1 MASMRNDLAPF
12 FKPNHIAIVG
22 VTRSESSFGGLSFL
36 RKFQESNFPGTI
48 YCINPKA
55 TEIRGLP
62 AYPNLS
68 ALPLVPDLALVCVPA
83 AHVPAVLGECG
94 RIGLRYI
101 HILTSGFS
109 EIGTEQGRQLEE
121 QIASIAKEK
130 GLLIIGPNCMGPYC
144 PASGLTAWGAIPG
157 APGPLGV
164 ISQSGSITQR
174 LTEYAYSLGIGT
186 DKAVS
191 VGNGTVLD
199 TLDFLEF
206 MGQDENI
213 QVIALYIENMRDG
226 RKFFDL
232 ARKISKTKP
241 IIAWKGGKTEVG
253 ARTAAS
259 HTGGMA
265 GEQVIWEAAFQ
276 QAGVIQV
283 NSLDEWMDAVLAFAL
298 LPPPNSRGVFLIGGG
313 GGSSVVNSDM
323 CIHEGLGVPS
333 PSSVTMKKLRETV
346 PIAGSIAGNPLDD
359 WQTYM
364 DPDYLGNILDL
375 ACTDPV
381 MGMVIVSRMIARKA
395 FHMYSQP
402 DSIPAIIEQVK
413 QRNHQKPVVFVV
425 DSEGGDP
432 ELAAQGASIRQKFG
446 KGGIP
451 AYPSINR
458 AARAL
463 MHLYRYHNRLNRIK
477 VKDPAA
483 ELQGIKFP
491 QKTSSPFDGGACY
504 NIESTDSQ

>member
-36 RKFQESNFPGTI
+36 QKFQESNFPGTL

-62 AYPNLS
+62 VYPNLS
-68 ALPLVPDLALVCVPA
+68 SLPLVPDLAIVCVPA
-83 AHVPAVLGECG
+83 AHVPTVLEECG

-109 EIGTEQGRQLEE
+109 EIGTDQGRQLEE

-157 APGPLGV
+157 APGPLSV

-174 LTEYAYSLGIGT
+174 LTEYAYFLGIGT

-213 QVIALYIENMRDG
+213 RVIALYIENMRDG
-226 RKFFDL
+226 RRFFDL
-232 ARKISKTKP
+232 AREISKSKP
-241 IIAWKGGKTEVG
+241 IIIWKGGKTDVG
-253 ARTAAS
+253 ARTASS
-259 HTGGMA
+259 HTGGLA
-265 GEQVIWEAAFQ
+265 GEQVIWEAAFR

-298 LPPPNSRGVFLIGGG
+298 LSPPSNPGVFLIGGG
-313 GGSSVVNSDM
+313 GGSSVVNSDT
-323 CIHEGLGVPS
+323 CIHEGLDVPS
-333 PSSVTMKKLRETV
+333 PSFATMKKLRETV

-359 WQTYM
+359 WQTYVSS
-364 DPDYLGNILDL
+364 DYLGTILDL
-375 ACTDPV
+375 VCADPA

-413 QRNHQKPVVFVV
+413 RRNHQKPVVFVV

-432 ELAAQGASIRQKFG
+432 DLAAQGASIRQEFG
-446 KGGIP
+446 KGRIP
-451 AYPSINR
+451 AYPSIKR

-477 VKDPAA
+477 RRS
-483 ELQGIKFP
+483 L
-491 QKTSSPFDGGACY
+491 
-504 NIESTDSQ
+504 

>member
-1 MASMRNDLAPF
+1 MRNDLEPF
-12 FKPNHIAIVG
+12 FKPRHIAIVG
-22 VTRSESSFGGLSFL
+22 VTRSKFSFGGMSFL
-36 RKFQESNFPGTI
+36 QKFQESSFPGTL

-68 ALPLVPDLALVCVPA
+68 SLPVVPDLAIVCVA
-83 AHVPAVLGECG
+83 AEHVPAVLEECG

-109 EIGTEQGRQLEE
+109 EIGTERGRELEE
-121 QIASIAKEK
+121 QIAIIAKEK
-130 GLLIIGPNCMGPYC
+130 GLRIIGPNCMGPYC

-157 APGPLGV
+157 APGPLGA

-213 QVIALYIENMRDG
+213 RVIALYIENMRDG
-226 RKFFDL
+226 RRFFNL
-232 ARKISKTKP
+232 AREISKKKP
-241 IIAWKGGKTEVG
+241 IIAWKGGQTDVG

-265 GEQVIWEAAFQ
+265 GEQKIWEAVLR

-298 LPPPNSRGVFLIGGG
+298 LPPPNNRGVFLIGGG
-313 GGSSVVNSDM
+313 GGSSVVSSDT
-323 CIHEGLGVPS
+323 CIHEGLDVPS
-333 PSSVTMKKLRETV
+333 PSSAILKKLRETV
-346 PIAGSIAGNPLDD
+346 PSVGSIAGNPLDD
-359 WQTYM
+359 WQTFV
-364 DPDYLGNILDL
+364 DPAYLGAILDL
-375 ACTDPV
+375 ICDEPPI
-381 MGMVIVSRMIARKA
+381 GMVIVSRLIPRKA
-395 FHMYSQP
+395 FHTSSQP
-402 DSIPAIIEQVK
+402 DTIPATIEQVK
-413 QRNHQKPVVFVV
+413 KRNNQKPVVFVV

-432 ELAAQGASIRQKFG
+432 ELAAQGASLRQEFG

-451 AYPSINR
+451 AYPSVNR

-463 MHLYRYHNRLNRIK
+463 IHLYRYYNRLDQIK
-477 VKDPAA
+477 TLD
-483 ELQGIKFP
+483 
-491 QKTSSPFDGGACY
+491 
-504 NIESTDSQ
+504 

>member
-1 MASMRNDLAPF
+1 MKNDLAPF
-12 FKPNHIAIVG
+12 FKPRHIAIVG

-36 RKFQESNFPGTI
+36 KKLQEARFPGTI
-48 YCINPKA
+48 YCINPKT
-55 TEIRGLP
+55 TEIRGVP

-68 ALPLVPDLALVCVPA
+68 SLPLVPDLAMVCVPA
-83 AHVPAVLGECG
+83 AHVPAVLEECG
-94 RIGLRYI
+94 QIGLRYI

-121 QIASIAKEK
+121 QMALIAKKK

-144 PASGLTAWGAIPG
+144 PASGLTAWGALPG
-157 APGPLGV
+157 TSGPLGV

-206 MGQDENI
+206 MGQDEGI
-213 QVIALYIENMRDG
+213 RVIALYIENMRDG
-226 RKFFDL
+226 RRFFDL
-232 ARKISKTKP
+232 AQKISKSKP
-241 IIAWKGGKTEVG
+241 IIAWKGGKTDVG

-265 GEQVIWEAAFQ
+265 GGQVIWEAVFR

-283 NSLDEWMDAVLAFAL
+283 NSLDEWMDAVLAFSL
-298 LPPPNSRGVFLIGGG
+298 LPRPRNRGVFLIGGG
-313 GGSSVVNSDM
+313 GGSSVVNSDT
-323 CIHEGLGVPS
+323 CIHEGLDVPF
-333 PSSVTMKKLRETV
+333 PSSAAMEKLRKTV
-346 PIAGSIAGNPLDD
+346 PVAGSIAGNPLDD
-359 WQTYM
+359 WQTFVS
-364 DPDYLGNILDL
+364 PDYLGTILDL
-375 ACTDPV
+375 ACAEPA

-395 FHMYSQP
+395 FHMYNQP
-402 DSIPAIIEQVK
+402 DSSPAIIEQVK
-413 QRNHQKPVVFVV
+413 RRNHQKPVVFVV

-432 ELAAQGASIRQKFG
+432 ELAAQGANLRQEFG

-451 AYPSINR
+451 AYPSVKR

-463 MHLYRYHNRLNRIK
+463 MHLYHYYKRLDQIK
-477 VKDPAA
+477 TLD
-483 ELQGIKFP
+483 E
-491 QKTSSPFDGGACY
+491 
-504 NIESTDSQ
+504 

>member
-1 MASMRNDLAPF
+1 MRNDLAPF

-22 VTRSESSFGGLSFL
+22 VTRSEYSFGGMSFL
-36 RKFQESNFPGTI
+36 QKFQESNFPGTL

-68 ALPLVPDLALVCVPA
+68 SLPLVPDVAIVCVPA
-83 AHVPAVLGECG
+83 AHVPAVLEECG
-94 RIGLRYI
+94 KIGLQYI

-109 EIGTEQGRQLEE
+109 EIGTDQGRQLEE
-121 QIASIAKEK
+121 QIALIAKKE

-144 PASGLTAWGAIPG
+144 PASGLTPWGAIPG

-174 LTEYAYSLGIGT
+174 LTECAYSLGIGT

-206 MGQDENI
+206 MGQDEGI
-213 QVIALYIENMRDG
+213 RIIALYIENMKDG
-226 RKFFDL
+226 RRFFNL
-232 ARKISKTKP
+232 AREISKRKP
-241 IIAWKGGKTEVG
+241 IIAWKGGKTDVG

-265 GEQVIWEAAFQ
+265 GEQVIWEAAFR

-283 NSLDEWMDAVLAFAL
+283 DSLDEWMDAVLAFAL
-298 LPPPNSRGVFLIGGG
+298 LPRPRNRGVFLIGGG
-313 GGSSVVNSDM
+313 GGSSVVNSDT
-323 CIHEGLGVPS
+323 CLHEGLDVPS
-333 PSSVTMKKLRETV
+333 PSSATMKKLRETV
-346 PIAGSIAGNPLDD
+346 PVAGSIAGNPLDD
-359 WQTYM
+359 WQTFVN
-364 DPDYLGNILDL
+364 PDYLGTILDL
-375 ACTDPV
+375 VCAEPA
-381 MGMVIVSRMIARKA
+381 MGMVIVCRMIARKA
-395 FHMYSQP
+395 FHMSGQP
-402 DSIPAIIEQVK
+402 DSIPATIEQVR
-413 QRNHQKPVVFVV
+413 QRNKLKPVVFVV

-432 ELAAQGASIRQKFG
+432 ELAAQGASLRQEFG

-451 AYPSINR
+451 AYPSVKR
-458 AARAL
+458 AARTL
-463 MHLYRYHNRLNRIK
+463 MHFYRYYNRLKRIK
-477 VKDPAA
+477 MRD
-483 ELQGIKFP
+483 
-491 QKTSSPFDGGACY
+491 
-504 NIESTDSQ
+504 

>member
-1 MASMRNDLAPF
+1 MANDLMTSDLMTF
-12 FKPNHIAIVG
+12 FNPRHIAIVG
-22 VTRSESSFGGLSFL
+22 VTRSESSFGGMSFL
-36 RKFQESNFPGTI
+36 QKLQESSFPGTL

-62 AYPNLS
+62 SYPNLS
-68 ALPLVPDLALVCVPA
+68 SLPLVPDLAMVCVPA
-83 AHVPAVLGECG
+83 AHVPSVLEECG
-94 RIGLRYI
+94 RIGLRHI
-101 HILTSGFS
+101 HILTSGFK

-130 GLLIIGPNCMGPYC
+130 RLLIIGPNCMGPYC

-206 MGQDENI
+206 MGQDEAI
-213 QVIALYIENMRDG
+213 RVIALYIENMKDG
-226 RKFFDL
+226 RRFFDL
-232 ARKISKTKP
+232 AWEISKRKP

-265 GEQVIWEAAFQ
+265 GEQVIWEAVFR

-283 NSLDEWMDAVLAFAL
+283 NSLDEWMDAVSAFAF
-298 LPPPNSRGVFLIGGG
+298 LPPPGSRGVFLIGGG
-313 GGSSVVNSDM
+313 GGSSVVSSDT
-323 CIHEGLGVPS
+323 CIHEGLDVPS
-333 PSSVTMKKLRETV
+333 PSSATMEKLRETV
-346 PIAGSIAGNPLDD
+346 PVAGSIAGNPLDD
-359 WQTYM
+359 WQTFVS
-364 DPDYLGNILDL
+364 PDYLGAILDL
-375 ACTDPV
+375 VCAEPA
-381 MGMVIVSRMIARKA
+381 MGMVIVSRLIPRMA
-395 FHMYSQP
+395 FHTSSNP
-402 DSIPAIIEQVK
+402 ESIPATIEQVK
-413 QRNHQKPVVFVV
+413 QRNKQKPVVFVV

-432 ELAAQGASIRQKFG
+432 ELAAQGASLRQELG

-451 AYPSINR
+451 AYPSVKR

-463 MHLYRYHNRLNRIK
+463 MHLYRYHNRLDQIG
-477 VKDPAA
+477 V
-483 ELQGIKFP
+483 
-491 QKTSSPFDGGACY
+491 
-504 NIESTDSQ
+504 

>member
-1 MASMRNDLAPF
+1 MRNDLEPF
-12 FKPNHIAIVG
+12 FKPRQIAIVG
-22 VTRSESSFGGLSFL
+22 VTRSEFGFGGLSFL
-36 RKFQESNFPGTI
+36 QKFQESSFSGTL

-68 ALPLVPDLALVCVPA
+68 SLPLVPDLAIVCVTA
-83 AHVPAVLGECG
+83 AHVPTVLEECG

-109 EIGTEQGRQLEE
+109 EIGTEQGRKLEE
-121 QIASIAKEK
+121 QIAFIAEEK

-206 MGQDENI
+206 MGQDEGI
-213 QVIALYIENMRDG
+213 RVIALYIENMRDG
-226 RKFFDL
+226 RRFFDL
-232 ARKISKTKP
+232 ARKIGKRKP

-265 GEQVIWEAAFQ
+265 GEQVIWEAVFRQ
-276 QAGVIQV
+276 TGVIQV
-283 NSLDEWMDAVLAFAL
+283 NSLEEWMDAVLAFAL

-313 GGSSVVNSDM
+313 GGSSVVSSDT
-323 CIHEGLGVPS
+323 CIHEGLDVPS
-333 PSSVTMKKLRETV
+333 PSSATMKKLRETV
-346 PIAGSIAGNPLDD
+346 PAVGSIAGNPLDD
-359 WQTYM
+359 WQTFV
-364 DPDYLGNILDL
+364 DPAYLGAILDL
-375 ACTDPV
+375 ICGEPA
-381 MGMVIVSRMIARKA
+381 MGMVIVSRLILRKA
-395 FHMYSQP
+395 FHTSSLS
-402 DSIPAIIEQVK
+402 DSTPATIEQVK
-413 QRNHQKPVVFVV
+413 QRNNRKPVVFVV

-432 ELAAQGASIRQKFG
+432 DLAAQGASLRSELG

-451 AYPSINR
+451 AYPSVKR

-463 MHLYRYHNRLNRIK
+463 MHLYRYYNRLDQIK
-477 VKDPAA
+477 KVD
-483 ELQGIKFP
+483 
-491 QKTSSPFDGGACY
+491 
-504 NIESTDSQ
+504 

>member
-1 MASMRNDLAPF
+1 MRNDLAPF

-36 RKFQESNFPGTI
+36 RKFQESNFPGTL

-62 AYPNLS
+62 VYPNLS
-68 ALPLVPDLALVCVPA
+68 SLPLVPDLAIVCVPA
-83 AHVPAVLGECG
+83 PHVPAVLQECG

-130 GLLIIGPNCMGPYC
+130 GLLVIGPNCMGPYC
-144 PASGLTAWGAIPG
+144 PTSGLTAWGAIPG

-213 QVIALYIENMRDG
+213 RVIALYIENMMDG
-226 RKFFDL
+226 RRFFAL
-232 ARKISKTKP
+232 AREIGKSKP
-241 IIAWKGGKTEVG
+241 IIVWKGGKTEVR

-265 GEQVIWEAAFQ
+265 GEQVIWDAAFR

-298 LPPPNSRGVFLIGGG
+298 LSPPSNRGVFLIGGG
-313 GGSSVVNSDM
+313 GGSSVVNSDT
-323 CIHEGLGVPS
+323 CIHEGLDIPS
-333 PSSVTMKKLRETV
+333 PSSATMKKLRQTV

-359 WQTYM
+359 WQTFM
-364 DPDYLGNILDL
+364 DPDYLGTILDL
-375 ACTDPV
+375 ACAEPA
-381 MGMVIVSRMIARKA
+381 MGMIIVSRMIARKA

-402 DSIPAIIEQVK
+402 NAIQVIIEQVK
-413 QRNHQKPVVFVV
+413 KRNYQKPIVFVV

-432 ELAAQGASIRQKFG
+432 DLASQGASLRQEFG
-446 KGGIP
+446 KGSIP
-451 AYPSINR
+451 AYPSVKR
-458 AARAL
+458 AACAL
-463 MHLYRYHNRLNRIK
+463 MHLYRYHNRLNQIK
-477 VKDPAA
+477 RRD
-483 ELQGIKFP
+483 
-491 QKTSSPFDGGACY
+491 
-504 NIESTDSQ
+504 